1 MDGRNTVLDIR
12 KRFEEKDGFERKFE
26 STFFSNPKLWHLG
39 ATKKSALK
47 GDSNPLQLGE
57 KEARSG
63 RFELPWRF
71 STGFQDR
78 RRRPNLA
85 NSA

>member
-47 GDSNPLQLGE
+47 GDSNPL
-57 KEARSG
+57 
-63 RFELPWRF
+63 
-71 STGFQDR
+71 
-78 RRRPNLA
+78 
-85 NSA
+85 